1 MDGYYWITE
10 WDGTKE
16 LVGAKFDHGKVLIK
30 YGDGLKHVVSVAYFR
45 GSLQAVREPR
55 PA

>member
-1 MDGYYWITE
+1 MDGFYWITE

-16 LVGAKFDHGKVLIK
+16 LVGAKFERSTVLIS
-30 YGDGLKHVVSVAYFR
+30 YSDGLKHLVSLAYFR
-45 GSLQAVREPR
+45 NSLQAVRELH